1 MTCEAVISEACFL
14 LRGLH
19 GGVDALLELVA
30 RGVVAMPFC
39 LMDELSSVTRL
50 LTRYRSVPM
59 SLADACLVR
68 MAEQF
73 DTSAVLTL
81 DRHFQVYR
89 KNGRIVIPTL
99 MP

>member
-1 MTCEAVISEACFL
+1 MGFTVESM
-14 LRGLH
+14 
-19 GGVDALLELVA
+19 A
-30 RGVVAMPFC
+30 RLNSCPGVVAMPFR
-39 LMDELSSVTRL
+39 LTDELSSVTRL
-50 LTRYRSVPM
+50 LARYHSIPM

-89 KNGRIVIPTL
+89 K
-99 MP
+99 MDAS